1 MCIEKKIKAIVNS
14 SSILKR
20 NIGVN
25 CLYNVNIA
33 LCQYLCCFW
42 GCQKVLKK
50 WKDKMQDSIGRNV
63 HVVLS
68 CFSGCQFQGVN
79 NGGNVETVTRV
90 P

>member
-1 MCIEKKIKAIVNS
+1 MYRKKIKAIVNS

-20 NIGVN
+20 SIGVN

-42 GCQKVLKK
+42 GVTESVKK
-50 WKDKMQDSIGRNV
+50 WKDKMQDPIERNV